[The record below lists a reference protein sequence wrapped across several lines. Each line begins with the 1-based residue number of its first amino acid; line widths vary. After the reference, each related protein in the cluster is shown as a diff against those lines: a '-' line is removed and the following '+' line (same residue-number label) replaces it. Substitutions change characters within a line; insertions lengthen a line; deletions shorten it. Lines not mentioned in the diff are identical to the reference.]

1 MVVVVERVLHLFYK
15 RFLLSK
21 IYCSLTVVAHPV
33 EFAIK
38 IVCASVG
45 SSSKR
50 NSISAYEDEST
61 ETKEHILLFLL

>member
-1 MVVVVERVLHLFYK
+1 M
-15 RFLLSK
+15 LLSK

-61 ETKEHILLFLL
+61 ETKEHLVLSVVNSTKTLLIH